1 MNRNILIYSAILFS
15 MLSCGRPNMAY
26 NQQGVEMKSEPYE
39 LKQRIDSAVMKTY
52 RDADYHV
59 EISYPDFFAVCDTT
73 EDGTARFYYPSN
85 QEQRIALKMFV
96 EPNVEGWNIHEAI
109 KNLSNSNNVCQE
121 EGEDYYIMSGQLD
134 QDPRARFFEKCYL
147 INGMWINYTVYYLA
161 EDKDAIGRLIDTVKE
176 WNPRASMLR
185 VW

>member
-1 MNRNILIYSAILFS
+1 MNRNLYFFILLTLSLI
-15 MLSCGRPNMAY
+15 SCGRPNKVY
-26 NQQGVEMKSEPYE
+26 NQQGIETRRETQR
-39 LKQRIDSAVMKTY
+39 LKQRIDSSEMKSY
-52 RDADYHV
+52 WDADYHV
-59 EISYPDFFAVCDTT
+59 EVYYPDFFVVCDTA
-73 EDGTARFYYPSN
+73 EEGTARIYYPSK
-85 QEQRIALKMFV
+85 QEQRIALMMFV
-96 EPNVEGWNIHEAI
+96 EPNVEGWIIHEAI